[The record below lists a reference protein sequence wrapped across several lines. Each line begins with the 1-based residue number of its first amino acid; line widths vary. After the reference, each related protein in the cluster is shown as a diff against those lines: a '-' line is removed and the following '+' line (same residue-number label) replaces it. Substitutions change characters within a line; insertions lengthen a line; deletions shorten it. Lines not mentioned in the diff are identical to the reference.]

1 MKVILVSGGSGGH
14 LIPALALAEH
24 LQKNG
29 TGCLMLTTA
38 RPMDKKISQM
48 TALPWE
54 TVALERMTPVFRWL
68 SPSYAWR
75 QWMALRRVNA
85 VLISEKPDCLV
96 GFGGYLSAWAAFCAR
111 RRGIPVI
118 LHEQNLVP
126 GLGNRLAARF
136 AFAVAASFPETA
148 DYFKKPVRVR
158 VTGNPVRHD
167 PAAIS
172 FEQARAWFGFDTRTP
187 VLLIMGGSQGAHRI
201 NDAMISFWEEATPGF
216 RAGWQVIHLTG
227 QSDFD
232 RLQTAYTRLGMRA
245 KVYPF
250 LEQMP
255 FALKAATAA
264 VSRAGATG
272 LAEMAAFGLPA
283 VLIPYP
289 HARAHQRA
297 NAAWFE
303 SSGAAVMIEEENLSP
318 AALRTAI
325 ELVAAKKT
333 VQPIFPSG
341 AQQRLE
347 QLINEAVRCG

>member
-1 MKVILVSGGSGGH
+1 MKVVLVSGGSGGH

-29 TGCLMLTTA
+29 TACLMLTTA

-48 TALPWE
+48 TGLPWE

-68 SPSYAWR
+68 SPSYARR
-75 QWMALRRVNA
+75 QWAALRRVNA
-85 VLISEKPDCLV
+85 VLASEKPDCLV

-111 RRGIPVI
+111 RKGIPVI

-136 AFAVAASFPETA
+136 AFAVAASFPETER
-148 DYFKKPVRVR
+148 YFKKPVRVT

-167 PAAIS
+167 PEVTS

-187 VLLIMGGSQGAHRI
+187 VLLIMGGSQGARRI
-201 NDAMISFWEEATPGF
+201 NEAMISFWEEATPGF
-216 RAGWQVIHLTG
+216 RTGWQVIHLTG
-227 QSDFD
+227 QSDFN
-232 RLQTAYTRLGMRA
+232 RVQTAYTRLGIRA

-250 LEQMP
+250 LEEMP
-255 FALKAATAA
+255 FALKAATTA

-272 LAEMAAFGLPA
+272 LAEMAAFGIPA

-289 HARAHQRA
+289 HAGGHQRA
-297 NAAWFE
+297 NAARME
-303 SSGAAVMIEEENLSP
+303 SSGGAVMIDEENLSSV
-318 AALRTAI
+318 ALRTAI
-325 ELVAAKKT
+325 ELMATNKT
-333 VQPIFPSG
+333 VQPVFLSG
-341 AQQRLE
+341 AQRRLE